1 MSLLARALLW
11 AITAAAAVV
20 IVRQHVGYLRRNRS
34 YSFGAFLETAGW
46 IIILLVS
53 VAALY
58 GGLEAPG
65 TRAVEIAAA
74 IVGVLFVG
82 IGSSFR

>member
-1 MSLLARALLW
+1 MSLLARVMLW
-11 AITAAAAVV
+11 AVAAGSAVV
-20 IVRQHVGYLRRNRS
+20 IVRQHVGYLRRLRS

-74 IVGVLFVG
+74 IVALLFVG